1 MTPPT
6 SHLTPSPPVPS
17 PVDRIIRFCL
27 EQKLVVAL
35 LVLFIVV
42 WGVIVA
48 PFDWEIKGLIR
59 TPVPVDAIP
68 DIGENQQIV
77 FTDWMGRSP
86 RDVDDQIT
94 YPLTVSLLG
103 MPGVKTVRSYS
114 MFGFSMVYIIFEEGV
129 AFEAAQNR
137 VMARLN
143 GLPEGTLP
151 EGVKPA
157 LGPYATALGQ
167 IFWYTLEGREV
178 LGGRWEVSGSE
189 KQNPNT
195 YHLTPDT
202 SSSAPWL
209 AGLGGPTGG
218 WDLDELRSIQDW
230 TIRYHLQAAEGITE
244 VASVGGFI
252 REYQVDVD
260 PDAMRAH
267 NVTLEEV
274 FRAVR
279 MSNLDVGAR
288 QIELNRVEY
297 LIRARGFIRNLA
309 DIENTVVKVN
319 NNVPI
324 YVRNV
329 AKVTLGP
336 AFRDGA
342 LDKEG
347 AEAVGAV
354 VVTRYGSNPLEAIKN
369 VKAKIAEIAPTLPV
383 KAVADFRRTTKAQV
397 ESFAQAHGFAAFEG
411 SDLDQDAWRKWL
423 GTNPRSRWPE
433 GVTLSRVT
441 IVPFYDRTG
450 LIYETL
456 GTLNAALYEQILITM
471 IVIII
476 MAAQLKL
483 SIMMS
488 AVMPLSVGFS
498 FIAMK
503 LLGVEANLVS
513 LSGIAIAIGTIVD
526 MGIIMCQNVLQHLEA
541 EREKVS
547 GVRCQVSGE
556 GTASPPTSQMT
567 PATSLSPNTRHL
579 TPATSLEVVYRAAS
593 EVGGA
598 ILTAIATTV
607 IGFLPVFAMTGAEGK
622 LFRPLAFT
630 KTFCLIG
637 SVIAAI
643 TVVPAVAHL
652 VLARRPLDARGKRR
666 LGVGLILVGVLI
678 AALFGWWRAAL
689 LLAAWGG
696 YVAVSDR
703 LPERIRKTAP
713 TLANVAGVIVVGVLL
728 TEHWLPL
735 GPQRGLW
742 RNLIFVGVVIGGLQ
756 GLYYLIER
764 RYARML
770 RWFLAHKA
778 VFLALPAAII
788 VVGYTAWLGFDRV
801 FGVIPASLGKVWP
814 AAGQFVRQSRPWSLA
829 AHKLPGFG
837 KEFMP
842 PLDEGS
848 FLYMPTTMPHAS
860 IGEAMDIIAKQDM
873 ALRAIP
879 EVDTV
884 VGKIGRSASA
894 LDPAPVNMIETVI
907 TYKPEYAAD
916 KGGRLILYRYDKAAR
931 DFARDA
937 TGNLVP
943 DRRGRPF
950 RQWREHIRVPDDIW
964 KEITRAADVPGST
977 TAPRLQP
984 IAARLVML
992 QSGMRAP
999 MGIKVKGPDLE
1010 TIERA
1015 GIRIERFLKDVP
1027 GVEASAVIADRI
1039 VGKPYL
1045 EIDVDREAIARHG
1058 MMIADVQMAI
1068 EVAVGGVPLTTTV
1081 EGRERYPIRVR
1092 YLRELRDSIEALGRI
1107 LIPGMDGAQIP
1118 LAQLADIRYVRG
1130 PEAVKSEDA
1139 FLVSY
1144 VLFDKKPGFAEVDV
1158 VEACQAYLTAKQNS
1172 GELQLP
1178 PGVSYR
1184 FAGSYENQLRAQKT
1198 LALILPLTLFV
1209 IFMIIYFQF
1218 RSVITTTLIF
1228 STIFVCWGSGLLL
1241 IWLYG
1246 QPWFLNFS
1254 AFGVPM
1260 RDLFQVHTVNMS
1272 IAIWVGFLA
1281 LFGIASDDAVV
1292 MCTYLKQRFE
1302 EVNPRTRDEIRAAT
1316 IHAGERRVRACLM
1329 TTATTVLALLPVITS
1344 RGRGADIMVP
1354 MSLASFGGMLLEV
1367 VTMFMAPVL
1376 YCWIEELKAKTN
1388 KITVTT
1394 PMTT

>member
-1 MTPPT
+1 M
-6 SHLTPSPPVPS
+6 
-17 PVDRIIRFCL
+17 VDRVIRFCL

-35 LVLFIVV
+35 FVLFLVT

-48 PFDWEIKGLIR
+48 PFDWGIRGLTR
-59 TPVPVDAIP
+59 SPVPVDAIP

-86 RDVDDQIT
+86 RDVDDQVT

-114 MFGFSMVYIIFEEGV
+114 MFGFSMVYVIFEEGV
-129 AFEAAQNR
+129 PFEAAQNR
-137 VMARLN
+137 VIARLN

-167 IFWYTLEGREV
+167 IFWYTLEGRD
-178 LGGRWEVSGSE
+178 
-189 KQNPNT
+189 
-195 YHLTPDT
+195 PDGEP
-202 SSSAPWL
+202 A
-209 AGLGGPTGG
+209 GG

-230 TIRYHLQAAEGITE
+230 TVSYHLQAAEGITE

-252 REYQVDVD
+252 REYKVDVD
-260 PDAMRAH
+260 PDALRAH
-267 NVTLEEV
+267 SVTLEDV
-274 FRAVR
+274 FQAVR
-279 MSNLDVGAR
+279 KSNLDVGAR

-297 LIRARGFIRNLA
+297 LIRARGFIRTLA

-319 NNVPI
+319 EHVPI

-329 AKVTLGP
+329 AKVTRGP

-369 VKAKIAEIAPTLPV
+369 VKARIAEIAPTLPV
-383 KAVADFRRTTKAQV
+383 KAVADYRRTSREEIETFARAQ
-397 ESFAQAHGFAAFEG
+397 GFNAFQG
-411 SDLDQDAWRKWL
+411 SDLDQDAWRNWL
-423 GTNPRSRWPE
+423 AAHPRSEWPQ

-456 GTLNAALYEQILITM
+456 GTLNAALYEQILITL

-476 MAAQLKL
+476 MAAQIKL
-483 SIMMS
+483 SVMMS
-488 AVMPLSVGFS
+488 AVMPLSVGFA

-503 LLGVEANLVS
+503 LFGVDANLVS

-526 MGIIMCQNVLQHLEA
+526 MGIIMCQNVLQHLE
-541 EREKVS
+541 
-547 GVRCQVSGE
+547 
-556 GTASPPTSQMT
+556 TAPPEE
-567 PATSLSPNTRHL
+567 NR
-579 TPATSLEVVYRAAS
+579 LEVVYRAAS
-593 EVGGA
+593 EVGSA
-598 ILTAIATTV
+598 ILTAISTTV

-630 KTFCLIG
+630 KIFCLIG

-652 VLARRPLDARGKRR
+652 VLARGPLGAKGRR
-666 LGVGLILVGVLI
+666 WLATGLILAGLSLVL
-678 AALFGWWRAAL
+678 LSGWWRAAL

-696 YVAVSDR
+696 YVAVSER
-703 LPERIRKTAP
+703 LPERVRKAAP
-713 TLANVAGVIVVGVLL
+713 RAANVVGVLVVGVLL

-742 RNLIFVGVVIGGLQ
+742 RNLVFVGVVIGGLQ

-770 RWFLAHKA
+770 RWCLAHKA
-778 VFLALPAAII
+778 AFLAVPAAI
-788 VVGYTAWLGFDRV
+788 VVTGYTAWLGFDRL
-801 FGVIPASLGKVWP
+801 FGFVPAGLGKVWP
-814 AAGQFVRQSRPWSLA
+814 AAERVLRQSRPWSLA
-829 AHKLPGFG
+829 VHAMPGFG

-848 FLYMPTTMPHAS
+848 FLYMPTAMPHAS
-860 IGEAMDIIAKQDM
+860 IGEAMDIISKQDM

-894 LDPAPVNMIETVI
+894 LDPAPVNMVETVI
-907 TYKPEYAAD
+907 TYKPEYATGKD
-916 KGGRLILYRYDKAAR
+916 GRLLLFRYDRRNR
-931 DFARDA
+931 DFERDA
-937 TGNLVP
+937 DGNLIP
-943 DRRGRPF
+943 ARNGKPY
-950 RQWREHIRVPDDIW
+950 RQWRDHLRTPEDIW
-964 KEITRAADVPGST
+964 KEITKAAEVPGST

-984 IAARLVML
+984 IAARIVML

-1015 GIRIERFLKDVP
+1015 GLQIERFLKEVP
-1027 GVEASAVIADRI
+1027 VVEAAAVIADRI

-1045 EIDVDREAIARHG
+1045 EIDINREAIARYG
-1058 MMIADVQMAI
+1058 MKIEEVQMAI

-1081 EGRERYPIRVR
+1081 EGRERYPVRVR
-1092 YLRELRDSIEALGRI
+1092 YPRERRDSIEDLEKI
-1107 LIPGMDGAQIP
+1107 LVPAMDGAQIP
-1118 LAQLADIRYVRG
+1118 LSQLAEIRYVRG

-1158 VEACQAYLTAKQNS
+1158 VEACQAYLAARQES

-1184 FAGSYENQLRAQKT
+1184 FAGSYENKIRAQKT
-1198 LALILPLTLFV
+1198 LALVLPLTLFV

-1218 RSVITTTLIF
+1218 RSVITTSLIF
-1228 STIFVCWGSGLLL
+1228 STIFVCWGSGLIL

-1246 QPWFLNFS
+1246 QPWFLDFPV
-1254 AFGVPM
+1254 FGVAM
-1260 RDLFQVHTVNMS
+1260 RDLFQVHTINMS

-1292 MCTYLKQRFE
+1292 MCTYLKQRFD
-1302 EVNPRTRDEIRAAT
+1302 EVKPRTRDEIRAAT
-1316 IHAGERRVRACLM
+1316 VYAGERRVRACLM

-1344 RGRGADIMVP
+1344 RGRGSDIMVP

-1376 YCWIEELKAKTN
+1376 YCWAQERRVKR
-1388 KITVTT
+1388 
-1394 PMTT
+1394 